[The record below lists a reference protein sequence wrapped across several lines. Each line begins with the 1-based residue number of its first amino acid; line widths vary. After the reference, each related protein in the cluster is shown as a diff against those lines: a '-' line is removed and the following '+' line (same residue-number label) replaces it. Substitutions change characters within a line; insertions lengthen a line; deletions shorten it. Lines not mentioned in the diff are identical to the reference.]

1 MNAMRALMSLAA
13 AGGVLGAALGAAQV
27 TAPADAGTPVHG
39 PAPAPAPPAAPPV
52 ASFDYGAGAL
62 TESLAAP
69 RAGICYSLGGTRS
82 ATAFRNGSELRAE
95 LFPEPGCA
103 GRPSPVLSPGRSATG
118 VAPRSSV
125 VFVVGGR
132 DRPATGG

>member
-39 PAPAPAPPAAPPV
+39 PAPAPAPPAA
-52 ASFDYGAGAL
+52 SFDYGAGAL

-69 RAGICYSLGGTRS
+69 RAGICYALGSTRS

-103 GRPSPVLSPGRSATG
+103 GRPGPVLDPGRSATG

-132 DRPATGG
+132 DRPASGG